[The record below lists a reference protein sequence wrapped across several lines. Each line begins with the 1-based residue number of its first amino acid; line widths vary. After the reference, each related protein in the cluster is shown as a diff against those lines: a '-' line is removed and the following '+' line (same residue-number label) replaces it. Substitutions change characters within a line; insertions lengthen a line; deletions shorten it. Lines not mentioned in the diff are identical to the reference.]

1 MAVPQDICYLES
13 FHKMGIAC
21 FRHFFFYAS
30 FMLHDHDHDKFHIL
44 TYLQSKAQ
52 PTAHL
57 VAYKAA
63 TLL

>member
-1 MAVPQDICYLES
+1 MFQTL
-13 FHKMGIAC
+13 
-21 FRHFFFYAS
+21 FFYAS
-30 FMLHDHDHDKFHIL
+30 FMLHDRKFYIL

>member
-1 MAVPQDICYLES
+1 MFQTL
-13 FHKMGIAC
+13 
-21 FRHFFFYAS
+21 FFYAS